1 MGFTGNHKQNMTVE
15 RPAVKIRHINGHF
28 MTLSDEK
35 SGTLLLKGLQNG
47 FSGKIKDNRVLF
59 QLSVRPKANVSCQ

>member
-1 MGFTGNHKQNMTVE
+1 MTVE
-15 RPAVKIRHINGHF
+15 CPAAKISHINAHL

-35 SGTLLLKGLQNG
+35 SGTMLLKGLQNG
-47 FSGKIKDNRVLF
+47 FSGKIKDNQVLF

>member
-1 MGFTGNHKQNMTVE
+1 MTVE
-15 RPAVKIRHINGHF
+15 RPAAKIRHINAHF

-47 FSGKIKDNRVLF
+47 FSGKIKDKVLF

>member
-1 MGFTGNHKQNMTVE
+1 MTAE
-15 RPAVKIRHINGHF
+15 RPAAKIRYINAHF

-47 FSGKIKDNRVLF
+47 FFGKIKDNQVLF
-59 QLSVRPKANVSCQ
+59 LVISKTQGKCQLSVKD